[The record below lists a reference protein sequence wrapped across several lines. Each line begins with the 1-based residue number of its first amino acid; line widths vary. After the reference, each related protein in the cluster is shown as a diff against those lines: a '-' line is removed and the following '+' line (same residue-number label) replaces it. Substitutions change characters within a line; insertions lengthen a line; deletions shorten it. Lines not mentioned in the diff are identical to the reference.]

1 MALLGKQTCTQ
12 CGKEF
17 SRHANFCPYCGAPA
31 SRGKAVC
38 GHCGASISAAA
49 TYCPECGRPAEETAV
64 PTLVSNRWA
73 RGPEE
78 FATRVEVEDV
88 RGFFRKGLIVEAGT
102 KAIFLH
108 DGRNVGVLGP
118 DRYSMDNLFKRIVT
132 LGSAERITAIL
143 VDSGEVD
150 LDFTVPGLYTTDP
163 LQIEL
168 GCRVA
173 VQVANPVLFFTNL
186 MKGRRSFSL
195 RQLRAYLFDEIQ
207 NAASEA
213 VGRHSVTEL
222 SSNLALK
229 QEFAT
234 DIEAHLNRTFER
246 VGLGFDR
253 LRTLDYRHERF
264 DAVTGIREE
273 IFLQVSEEEA
283 KLEGRKRLFD
293 VYDATEVQA
302 IAEETAKVRYFEER
316 AQVWERLRRAVL
328 SDRMADVR
336 SEEEWAEFVAEVDR
350 RQLIRGDELET
361 LRREFAERKE
371 DHEATRAHF
380 VAKASL
386 ERDYE
391 LRMVELHKRR
401 DLAVGQIEL
410 AQEIERRRVDGQQ
423 EIEEKRWTFE
433 LRRQREEAEFRRAQQ
448 QLDDVARRESQ
459 IEETIKDN
467 EIALAQAKTQAEVEA
482 IEREQDRLDLELGM
496 LALEKMKAVQRR
508 DQEERNRIELERQRG
523 ELEMTLQA
531 ERQRLELRLQEV
543 RLEREHELQRLRAL
557 GELSAE
563 ALIAASGPQQ
573 AQLLAELR
581 RTETL
586 KGMDSEQILA
596 MAAERSPAVAQAF
609 QEKFR
614 AMAEGKMSE
623 REQVLY
629 ERLLAEHK
637 ELAQAQRET
646 AEEQARRQQEL
657 AGEALRT
664 QAEVAKAFAGSR
676 PAPGPTVVI
685 PGGVGTYGGPTVVGE
700 GGAVGGEVQ
709 VCPSCHVRQPVG
721 RKFCE
726 NCGHQFY
733 E

>member
-1 MALLGKQTCTQ
+1 MALLGKQTCVQ

-31 SRGKAVC
+31 SKGKAVC

-49 TYCPECGRPAEETAV
+49 TYCPECGRPVEETAA
-64 PTLVSNRWA
+64 PTLVSNRWT

-132 LGSAERITAIL
+132 LGTAERITAIL

-150 LDFTVPGLYTTDP
+150 LDFTVPGLYTSDP

-168 GCRVA
+168 GCRVV

-213 VGRHSVTEL
+213 VGRHSVSEL

-273 IFLQVSEEEA
+273 IFLQISEEDA

-302 IAEETAKVRYFEER
+302 IAEETAKVRHFEER

-328 SDRMADVR
+328 SDRMAEVR
-336 SEEEWAEFVAEVDR
+336 TDEDWAEFVAEVDHR
-350 RQLIRGDELET
+350 KVIREDELDT
-361 LRREFAERKE
+361 LKREFAERKE
-371 DHEATRAHF
+371 DHEAARAHF
-380 VAKASL
+380 LAKSEL

-401 DLAVGQIEL
+401 DLALDQLAV
-410 AQEIERRRVDGQQ
+410 AQEIERQRVEGQQ
-423 EIEEKRWTFE
+423 EIEVRRWAFE
-433 LRRQREEAEFRRAQQ
+433 LRRQREETEFRRAEQQ
-448 QLDDVARRESQ
+448 ADDATRRERALQDALNSTQ
-459 IEETIKDN
+459 
-467 EIALAQAKTQAEVEA
+467 IALQQAKTQVETETL
-482 IEREQDRLDLELGM
+482 EREQDRLDVELG
-496 LALEKMKAVQRR
+496 LATLEKMKAIRRR
-508 DQEERNRIELERQRG
+508 DEEEGNRIELARQRAV
-523 ELEMTLQA
+523 LEMELDA
-531 ERQRLELRLQEV
+531 ERQRVELRLQEI
-543 RLEREHELQRLRAL
+543 RLEREHEITRLRAL

-614 AMAEGKMSE
+614 AMAAP
-623 REQVLY
+623 EQQAQLQAMY
-629 ERLLAEHK
+629 ERMLEEQKAGARDQSEV
-637 ELAQAQRET
+637 QREH
-646 AEEQARRQQEL
+646 ARQLQQMFEKALDTQRDISVAYARQQPGQPPVVVTPGGTMPPTVIGPQGVVSGEVVICKRCHSKSPVGTKFCQNC
-657 AGEALRT
+657 GEAFF
-664 QAEVAKAFAGSR
+664 E
-676 PAPGPTVVI
+676 
-685 PGGVGTYGGPTVVGE
+685 
-700 GGAVGGEVQ
+700 
-709 VCPSCHVRQPVG
+709 
-721 RKFCE
+721 
-726 NCGHQFY
+726 
-733 E
+733 